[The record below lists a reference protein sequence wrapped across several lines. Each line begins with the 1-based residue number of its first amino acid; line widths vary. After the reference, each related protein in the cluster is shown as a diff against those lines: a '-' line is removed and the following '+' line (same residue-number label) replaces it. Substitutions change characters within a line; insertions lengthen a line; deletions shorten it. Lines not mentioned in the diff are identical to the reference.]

1 MRNSISRPLALV
13 LGLALLTSACGV
25 GETADSTVTTEAPTT
40 SATEMPATTTTSESP
55 TTTVTNAP
63 TTTTT
68 TTVPTSTTTAGPT
81 TTTVA
86 GEAVD
91 LGPLAGDVLGVVG
104 VRHDDVLN
112 VRSGPG
118 VGYSILTGLD
128 PLEDEVVAKGNTW
141 YIPGAFWI
149 EVEADGVEGWVN
161 LRYIAYLG
169 DTDDMTSRVIAD
181 LGERPEAETMLDLGM
196 IVAEA
201 VAYEG
206 EGARDPVV
214 SVAPSV
220 GDLGEVTIDVLG
232 LADDSIGGYR
242 LHVFGMPSE
251 SGEGFGLGSVEATV
265 LCIRGVS
272 GGICI

>member
-13 LGLALLTSACGV
+13 LGLALFTSACGD
-25 GETADSTVTTEAPTT
+25 GETAGSTVTTEAPTT
-40 SATEMPATTTTSESP
+40 SATEMPATTTTSVSS
-55 TTTVTNAP
+55 TTTAP

-68 TTVPTSTTTAGPT
+68 TVATSTTTAGPT

-86 GEAVD
+86 GEPVD

-128 PLEDEVVAKGNTW
+128 PLEDDVVAKGDTW

-149 EVEADGVEGWVN
+149 EVEAGGVEGWVN
-161 LRYIAYLG
+161 LRYVAYLG
-169 DTDDMTSRVIAD
+169 DTDDMTSRLIAD

-201 VAYEG
+201 VAFEG

-232 LADDSIGGYR
+232 SADDSIGGYR

-251 SGEGFGLGSVEATV
+251 SGEGFVLGSVEATV
-265 LCIRGVS
+265 FCSRGVS
-272 GGICI
+272 GGVCI

>member
-1 MRNSISRPLALV
+1 MRNSINRSLALV
-13 LGLALLTSACGV
+13 LGLALFTSACGD
-25 GETADSTVTTEAPTT
+25 GETAGSTVTTEAPTT
-40 SATEMPATTTTSESP
+40 SATEMPATTTTSVSS
-55 TTTVTNAP
+55 TITAP

-68 TTVPTSTTTAGPT
+68 VATSTTTAGPT

-86 GEAVD
+86 GEPVD

-149 EVEADGVEGWVN
+149 EVEAGGVEGWVN
-161 LRYIAYLG
+161 LRYVAYLG
-169 DTDDMTSRVIAD
+169 DTDDMTSRLIAD

-201 VAYEG
+201 VAFEG

-232 LADDSIGGYR
+232 SADDSIGGYR

-251 SGEGFGLGSVEATV
+251 SGEGFVLGSVEATV
-265 LCIRGVS
+265 FCSRGVS
-272 GGICI
+272 GGVCI